1 MSEKKNV
8 KETKE
13 WICEELDKCKDKVDV
28 TKLFLRT
35 YVSMY
40 ATYPKQARDMLND
53 IEDKIKT
60 KAVNFSIEN
69 NYVED

>member
-1 MSEKKNV
+1 MNEKKNI

-13 WICEELDKCKDKVDV
+13 WICEEVDKCKDRVDV
-28 TKLFLRT
+28 TKLFLNA

-60 KAVNFSIEN
+60 KAVNFSIEHEFI
-69 NYVED
+69 ED

>member
-1 MSEKKNV
+1 MSEKKNI

-13 WICEELDKCKDKVDV
+13 WFCEELDKCKDRVDV
-28 TKLFLRT
+28 TKLFLRA

-40 ATYPKQARDMLND
+40 STYPKQARDMRND

-69 NYVED
+69 EFIED

>member
-1 MSEKKNV
+1 MSEKKNI

-13 WICEELDKCKDKVDV
+13 WICDELDKCDDRVDV
-28 TKLFLRT
+28 TKLFLRA

-40 ATYPKQARDMLND
+40 ATYPKQARDELNN

-60 KAVNFSIEN
+60 KAVNFSIEH
-69 NYVED
+69 EFIGD

>member
-1 MSEKKNV
+1 MSEDKIVKGLKKRLDG
-8 KETKE
+8 
-13 WICEELDKCKDKVDV
+13 ELDKCKDRVDV
-28 TKLFLRT
+28 TKLFLRA

-69 NYVED
+69 NYIED

>member
-1 MSEKKNV
+1 MSEKKNI

-13 WICEELDKCKDKVDV
+13 WICSELNKCNDRVDV
-28 TKLFLRT
+28 TKLFLRA

-60 KAVNFSIEN
+60 KAVNYSIEN
-69 NYVED
+69 EFVED

>member
-13 WICEELDKCKDKVDV
+13 WICEELNKCKDKVEV
-28 TKLFLRT
+28 TKLFMRA

-40 ATYPKQARDMLND
+40 ATYPKLARDMLND
-53 IEDKIKT
+53 MEDRIKT
-60 KAVNFSIEN
+60 TAVNYSIEN
-69 NYVED
+69 HFVED